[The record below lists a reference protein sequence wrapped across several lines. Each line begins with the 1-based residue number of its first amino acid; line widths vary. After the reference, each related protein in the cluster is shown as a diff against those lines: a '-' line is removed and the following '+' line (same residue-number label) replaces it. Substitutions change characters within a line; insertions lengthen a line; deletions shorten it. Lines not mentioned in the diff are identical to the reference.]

1 MSDIQYPPPPP
12 EAPINDDLGGIY
24 TFINPDTGET
34 TTNLTAS
41 EVFELEEKWRA
52 DYEAAVQAKIEAD
65 NAAFVPEPYE
75 EDEESW

>member
-12 EAPINDDLGGIY
+12 EAPWKDSGARY

-34 TTNLTAS
+34 TTNLTGP
-41 EVFELEEKWRA
+41 EVIELEEKWRA

-65 NAAFVPEPYE
+65 NAAYVPPPYE
-75 EDEESW
+75 ENEEGW

>member
-12 EAPINDDLGGIY
+12 EAPLADSGARY
-24 TFINPDTGET
+24 TFINPDTGEI
-34 TTNLTAS
+34 TTNLTGS
-41 EVFELEEKWRA
+41 EVIKLEEKWRA